1 MALSLTAEQ
10 KDILKILKIEEQYII
25 PSFQRPY
32 SWEYDQCFQL
42 YNDLFQSFQDNEDY
56 FIGNLIIAK
65 NDENK
70 NVLEVVDGQ
79 QRLITLLLF
88 IKACSLRN
96 QDLKVLKDLL
106 FIEDWEG
113 KKGNPRIKSEVF
125 EANDEQNLIKVLG
138 VTDDELKLRYNSL
151 RDKNGTIKEAKC
163 DSKFEANLLNIYNW
177 ITYLEEKRKL
187 REFIEFLLRR
197 VYLLPI
203 ELIGKTS
210 NEALDKA
217 LVIFET
223 INNRGMN
230 LEDADIFKAKLF
242 KKAKKVLQEQQFIDQ
257 WKDFKVKCENLEIE
271 IDDVFR
277 YYSHTIRGAQGITIG
292 EKNLREF
299 FLMRRFHHLKQK
311 VTLKFLKIY
320 LRL

>member
-1 MALSLTAEQ
+1 
-10 KDILKILKIEEQYII
+10 
-25 PSFQRPY
+25 
-32 SWEYDQCFQL
+32 
-42 YNDLFQSFQDNEDY
+42 
-56 FIGNLIIAK
+56 
-65 NDENK
+65 
-70 NVLEVVDGQ
+70 
-79 QRLITLLLF
+79 
-88 IKACSLRN
+88 
-96 QDLKVLKDLL
+96 
-106 FIEDWEG
+106 
-113 KKGNPRIKSEVF
+113 
-125 EANDEQNLIKVLG
+125 
-138 VTDDELKLRYNSL
+138 
-151 RDKNGTIKEAKC
+151 
-163 DSKFEANLLNIYNW
+163 
-177 ITYLEEKRKL
+177 
-187 REFIEFLLRR
+187 LRR